1 MCDEHLIPQVLG
13 PEVGYRAHFH
23 ATVGGGA
30 GEVATEEIMLGR
42 TLTLERARQLNSRN
56 FFYEML
62 KDNPS
67 ITAIHPGVEDEV
79 MDGAIDCHIHAYPD
93 FVHRAQDMVQIAI
106 DASRARMRAIAF
118 KDHWNL
124 TAGEAYLVQRYVDE
138 MVRDGRLEH
147 RVEVYG
153 GLGLNHGINP
163 EAVRIALQYPNFK
176 LIWFPT
182 FKSYGWARFAG
193 VTSRDDGSFVRLVG
207 ADGEVLPEVRQV
219 FELAAAANVGVSLGH
234 TDFEELLPLCML
246 ARELGVKTLLDHP
259 LLELNKLL
267 ISEMQQLAEL
277 GTYVGTYCQPMIP
290 SLYQPIQDPMETVA
304 TIRSVGADRCVTAS
318 DFGQVLHVNSIDGVR
333 IFIRALLGFG
343 VPVADVRAIIQTNP
357 ARLLGLS

>member
-1 MCDEHLIPQVLG
+1 MSRDTQPPATRTSVSRPPIVWLTVSLRRRERTSSWTAGITQRVIAKPPRAMWLPSETISSADFSEEPDEEPRPMCDEHLIPQVLG

-30 GEVATEEIMLGR
+30 GEAATEEIMLGR

-67 ITAIHPGVEDEV
+67 ITAIHPGVEDEL

-147 RVEVYG
+147 LVEVYG

-193 VTSRDDGSFVRLVG
+193 
-207 ADGEVLPEVRQV
+207 
-219 FELAAAANVGVSLGH
+219 
-234 TDFEELLPLCML
+234 
-246 ARELGVKTLLDHP
+246 
-259 LLELNKLL
+259 
-267 ISEMQQLAEL
+267 
-277 GTYVGTYCQPMIP
+277 
-290 SLYQPIQDPMETVA
+290 
-304 TIRSVGADRCVTAS
+304 
-318 DFGQVLHVNSIDGVR
+318 
-333 IFIRALLGFG
+333 
-343 VPVADVRAIIQTNP
+343 
-357 ARLLGLS
+357 